1 LFCPYDIV
9 GECVDVF
16 ADAAARWWEKMKRS
30 TPLERELKVDGA
42 AQKGLQLWRESA
54 LGAAV
59 ECYLIF
65 TSAADPRAKCH
76 HTEGR

>member
-1 LFCPYDIV
+1 MV
-9 GECVDVF
+9 GENEEEY
-16 ADAAARWWEKMKRS
+16 AAG
-30 TPLERELKVDGA
+30 TELKVDGA